1 MSEHHPEVTMPV
13 AASDADCPD
22 LPDELIDELLVGART
37 PEEII
42 GPGGLLQQLTKRLGA
57 LAGELADEEIDL
69 CATSELERARLTA
82 NIALADK
89 AVPRIV
95 LPELNDPLYGRYEG
109 GPLESYIAWALVNDS
124 AAEPP
129 GGGERRQRLVARY
142 ATAFRK
148 LRERPERTIL
158 IVTHS
163 LPVAYVRMALEGQ
176 DPAPRV
182 PLVEYAKIQAIAARE
197 LEQAVTGLERWCAAP
212 TW

>member
-1 MSEHHPEVTMPV
+1 MERALLVRH
-13 AASDADCPD
+13 AASVFSEKGLANGMVDVSCP
-22 LPDELIDELLVGART
+22 LSARG
-37 PEEII
+37 EA
-42 GPGGLLQQLTKRLGA
+42 QARA
-57 LAGELADEEIDL
+57 LAGELADEDIDL
-69 CATSELERARLTA
+69 CATSELERTRQTA
-82 NIALADK
+82 DIALADK

-109 GPLESYIAWALVNDS
+109 GPLESYLVWALANDS

-142 ATAFRK
+142 ATGFRR
-148 LRERPERTIL
+148 LLERPESTVL

-163 LPVAYVRMALEGQ
+163 LPVAYVMLALAGH

-182 PLVEYAKIQAIAARE
+182 PLVQYANVHAVAAHE
-197 LEQAVTGLERWCAAP
+197 LEQAVARLESWCAAP